1 MSQLDTPPHADLP
14 AEAVSEAV
22 AILAE
27 ARSRC
32 AQLGVAPAQLGD
44 LFLDEAMLAW
54 LLGDWDERAVRKR
67 LMEAMSEDVRKWYAR
82 VKLATGQC
90 DCVPEVHLSG
100 LLEMEAL
107 ERKPIFRLEGEGLTE
122 EAQG

>member
-1 MSQLDTPPHADLP
+1 MSQPDTTVNSTLAPETLSK
-14 AEAVSEAV
+14 VI

-54 LLGDWDERAVRKR
+54 LLGEWDERAVRKR

-100 LLEMEAL
+100 LLEMET
-107 ERKPIFRLEGEGLTE
+107 LEGAPSPPTAGKLFT
-122 EAQG
+122 GH

>member
-1 MSQLDTPPHADLP
+1 MSQPDMNSDSTLAPQTR
-14 AEAVSEAV
+14 SEAV
-22 AILAE
+22 TILAE

-32 AQLGVAPAQLGD
+32 AQLGVTPKQLGD
-44 LFLDEAMLAW
+44 MFLDEAMLAW
-54 LLGDWDERAVRKR
+54 LMADHDERAVRKR

-100 LLEMEAL
+100 LLEMETLQQEPA
-107 ERKPIFRLEGEGLTE
+107 ESD
-122 EAQG
+122 